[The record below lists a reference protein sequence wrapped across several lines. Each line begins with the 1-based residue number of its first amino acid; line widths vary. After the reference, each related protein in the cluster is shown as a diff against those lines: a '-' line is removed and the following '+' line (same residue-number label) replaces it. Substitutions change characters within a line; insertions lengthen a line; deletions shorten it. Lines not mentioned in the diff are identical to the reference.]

1 MIDAV
6 DASAASLQRRGLL
19 AAIVHV
25 DDRGVA
31 LTVTREGRTVL
42 DRVPCGPVVGG
53 SAYGTAP
60 VVAGVTHE
68 TVTERFT
75 ATSGKA
81 RGERVAEHTESVLT
95 LHEPDGTPW
104 ELVVRVA
111 ADGVAVRY
119 RLPLLDGVASV
130 EGDRIELALDG
141 SERLWMLDY
150 QTWYETTRFGTDA
163 AALAPGAYGLP
174 ALIRTAAGDHVLVT
188 ESGIDG
194 RFSGSHL
201 DRTPAGLRLVPADS
215 AIEVTRG
222 EVSPW
227 RVFIIGGLADIV
239 ESQLVDELAPPVV
252 PELANAAWVRPGRA
266 AWSWWSDFYSGAQLE
281 HQMRFVD
288 EAAQLG
294 WEHLLIDCGWDDSW
308 VPEVVA
314 YASRRGIQV
323 HIWTVWRDLNGPEN
337 LRRLGLWRS
346 WGVAGIKVDF
356 MESESKDR
364 YRWYDALFAEAARV
378 GLMVNVHGSVIPRG
392 WARTWPH
399 LIGYE
404 AARGA
409 EYYVFYDEPL
419 EPAHNVI
426 LPFTRN
432 VLGAM
437 DYTPVAFSAPSRR
450 TSDAHELALSVAFEC
465 GITHFA
471 DDTSVYLARPLAA
484 RFLAELAPSWDE
496 TRLLAGDPDTEAVL
510 ARRHGDRW
518 FVGGIAS
525 GAARTLTVPLERL
538 GLGAADAWVITDAGT
553 DLAEQTQSGVTDLTV
568 ELGDDGGFAAIVVA
582 SGTSIHRATPRTTVD
597 PPTVTPAIVELVDG
611 EATISVSAGA
621 SVRLPPGWTSTAAGD
636 NHTVRPLAGADFGV
650 ITVEAPGDDG
660 VPVVAHARVL
670 RRLAPG
676 EHRLSGL
683 PFLAFRNAS
692 GPVERDQSNGG
703 GNPKD
708 GVRQA
713 IAGQGFDHGIGMA
726 APAWV
731 QFHLGGVAA
740 TLTARVGIDDEP
752 PFVGM
757 GQQPHPVPDH
767 PLTARAIVLV
777 DGIERAS
784 FDLVQGAAALAV
796 SVDVS
801 GGRVLELRV
810 ESPDREPHI
819 DWAEALLTVTAV
831 DDGQHPTA
839 GHR

>member
-1 MIDAV
+1 MTDARDV
-6 DASAASLQRRGLL
+6 SIASLQRRGSI

-25 DDRGVA
+25 DQHGVA
-31 LTVTREGRTVL
+31 LSVTRDDRAVL
-42 DRVPCGPVVGG
+42 DRVPCGPIVNG
-53 SAYGTAP
+53 SAYGAAS
-60 VVAGVTHE
+60 VLSGVTHI
-68 TVTERFT
+68 TVTERFV
-75 ATSGKA
+75 ASSGKA
-81 RGERVAEHTESVLT
+81 RGERVAEHTESVIT
-95 LHEPDGTPW
+95 LREPDGTAW
-104 ELVVRVA
+104 ELVVRIA
-111 ADGVAVRY
+111 DDGVAVRY

-130 EGDRIELALDG
+130 EGDRIELALTG
-141 SERLWMLDY
+141 TERLWMLDY

-163 AALAPGAYGLP
+163 PALALGSYGLP
-174 ALIRTAAGDHVLVT
+174 ALIRSAAGDHVLVT

-201 DRTPAGLRLVPADS
+201 DRTPTGLQLVPADVS
-215 AIEVTRG
+215 VEVTRG
-222 EVSPW
+222 DVSPW
-227 RVFIIGGLADIV
+227 RVFIVGDLAAIV

-252 PELANAAWVRPGRA
+252 PELADSTWVRPGRA

-308 VPEVVA
+308 VPEIVA
-314 YASRRGIQV
+314 YASLRGIQV

-364 YRWYDALFAEAARV
+364 YRWYDALLAEAARV

-392 WARTWPH
+392 WARTWPN

-419 EPAHNVI
+419 EPSHNVI

-437 DYTPVAFSAPSRR
+437 DYTPVALSAANRR
-450 TSDAHELALSVAFEC
+450 TSDAHELALSVVFEC

-471 DDTSVYLARPLAA
+471 DDTSVYLARPLVA
-484 RFLAELAPSWDE
+484 RFLAELAPWWDE
-496 TRLLAGDPDTEAVL
+496 TLLLAGDPDTEAVL

-518 FVGGIAS
+518 YIGGIATGGGRVLS
-525 GAARTLTVPLERL
+525 IPLERL
-538 GLGAADAWVITDAGT
+538 GLGAADAWIVTDAGT
-553 DLAEQTQSGVTDLTV
+553 DLAETTERGVADLSVT
-568 ELGDDGGFAAIVVA
+568 LADDGGFVAIVA
-582 SGTSIHRATPRTTVD
+582 AAGSPIHRAAPRATVD
-597 PPTVTPAIVELVDG
+597 APTVTPAVVELVDG
-611 EATISVSAGA
+611 EATLVVSAGA
-621 SVRLPPGWTSTAAGD
+621 SLRLPPGWTSIADGNA
-636 NHTVRPLAGADFGV
+636 HTVRPLASADFGV
-650 ITVEAPGDDG
+650 VTVEGPGDDG
-660 VPVVAHARVL
+660 VPAVAHARVF
-670 RRLAPG
+670 RRLEPG

-708 GVRQA
+708 GLRQT
-713 IAGQGFDHGIGMA
+713 IAGESFDHGIGMA
-726 APAWV
+726 APGWV
-731 QFHLGGVAA
+731 RFHLGGVAA
-740 TLTARVGIDDEP
+740 TFTALVGIDDEP

-757 GQQPHPVPDH
+757 GQKPHPVPDH
-767 PLTARAIVLV
+767 ALTARAVVLV
-777 DGIERAS
+777 DDVEVAGFE
-784 FDLVQGAAALAV
+784 LVQGASALPV

-801 GGRVLELRV
+801 GGQILELRV
-810 ESPDREPHI
+810 TSPDREPHL
-819 DWAEALLTVTAV
+819 DWANALLTVTAV

>member
-1 MIDAV
+1 
-6 DASAASLQRRGLL
+6 
-19 AAIVHV
+19 
-25 DDRGVA
+25 
-31 LTVTREGRTVL
+31 VL
-42 DRVPCGPVVGG
+42 NRVPCGPVING
-53 SAYGTAP
+53 SEYGSSSTL
-60 VVAGVTHE
+60 AGVARR
-68 TVTERFT
+68 TVLESFV
-75 ATSGKA
+75 AVSGKA
-81 RGERVAEHTESVLT
+81 RGPRSAEHAEAVLE
-95 LHEPDGTPW
+95 LHEPDGTVW
-104 ELVVRVA
+104 ELVLRVA
-111 ADGVAVRY
+111 EDGVAVRY
-119 RLPLLDGVASV
+119 RLPLLDGVARV
-130 EGDRIELALDG
+130 EGDRIELPLDG

-163 AALAPGAYGLP
+163 PALAPGAYGLP
-174 ALIRTAAGDHVLVT
+174 ALIRSAAGDHVLVT

-201 DRTPAGLRLVPADS
+201 DRTPVGLRLVPAD
-215 AIEVTRG
+215 AAVEVTRG

-227 RVFIIGGLADIV
+227 RVFVVGELATIV
-239 ESQLVDELAPPVV
+239 ESQFVDELAPPVI
-252 PELANAAWVRPGRA
+252 PELADATWVRPGRA
-266 AWSWWSDFYSGAQLE
+266 AWSWWSDFYSGAQIE

-288 EAAQLG
+288 EAAELG

-308 VPEVVA
+308 VPEIVA

-364 YRWYDALFAEAARV
+364 YRWYDALLAEAARV

-392 WARTWPH
+392 WARTWPN

-432 VLGAM
+432 VVGAM
-437 DYTPVAFSAPSRR
+437 DYTPVALSAPGRR

-471 DDTSVYLARPLAA
+471 DDTSVYLARPLVA
-484 RFLAELAPSWDE
+484 RFLAELAPWWDE

-518 FVGGIAS
+518 FIGGIAS
-525 GAARTLTVPLERL
+525 GAARPLTVPLERL

-553 DLAEQTQSGVTDLTV
+553 DLAEQTHLGVAALTV
-568 ELGDDGGFAAIVVA
+568 ELGDDGGFVAIVVA
-582 SGTSIHRATPRTTVD
+582 SGTPIHRAAPRATVQ
-597 PPTVTPAIVELVDG
+597 PPTVTRAVVELVDG
-611 EATISVSAGA
+611 EATITVSAGA
-621 SVRLPPGWTSTAAGD
+621 SLRLPPGWTSTAAGD
-636 NHTVRPLAGADFGV
+636 SHTVRALADADFGV
-650 ITVEAPGDDG
+650 VTVEAPGDDG

-708 GVRQA
+708 GVRQTV
-713 IAGQGFDHGIGMA
+713 AGEAFDHGLGMA

-731 QFHLGGVAA
+731 QVHLGGVAA

-767 PLTARAIVLV
+767 PLTARAVVLV
-777 DGIERAS
+777 DGVERAA
-784 FDLVQGAAALAV
+784 FEVVQGAAALAV

-801 GGRVLELRV
+801 GGDVLELRA

-831 DDGQHPTA
+831 ADGQHPTA

>member
-1 MIDAV
+1 MINVDDAAI
-6 DASAASLQRRGLL
+6 ASAERRGSL
-19 AAIVHV
+19 AAFVHV
-25 DDRGVA
+25 DDSGVA
-31 LTVTREGRTVL
+31 LSVTNDGRAVL
-42 DRVPCGPVVGG
+42 DRVPVGPVVNG
-53 SAYGTAP
+53 SAYG
-60 VVAGVTHE
+60 VAATLVGVTRRTLVE
-68 TVTERFT
+68 TFV
-75 ATSGKA
+75 AASGKA
-81 RGERVAEHTESVLT
+81 RGPRSAEHTESVVT
-95 LHEPDGTPW
+95 LREPDGTPW
-104 ELVVRVA
+104 ELVVRLA
-111 ADGVAVRY
+111 ADGAAVRY

-130 EGDRIELALDG
+130 EGDRLELPLDG
-141 SERLWMLDY
+141 TERLWMLDY

-174 ALIRTAAGDHVLVT
+174 ALIRSAAGDHVLVT

-201 DRTPAGLRLVPADS
+201 DRVPSGLRLVPADAS
-215 AIEVTRG
+215 IEVTRG

-227 RVFIIGGLADIV
+227 RVFIVGGLADIV
-239 ESQLVDELAPPVV
+239 ESQFVDELAPPVV
-252 PELANAAWVRPGRA
+252 PELADAPWVRPGRA
-266 AWSWWSDFYSGAQLE
+266 AWSWWSDFYSGAQIE

-288 EAAQLG
+288 EAAELG

-308 VPEVVA
+308 VPEIVA

-364 YRWYDALFAEAARV
+364 YRWYDALLAEAARV

-392 WARTWPH
+392 WARTWPN

-437 DYTPVAFSAPSRR
+437 DYTPVALSAPGRR
-450 TSDAHELALSVAFEC
+450 TSDAHELALAVAFEC

-471 DDTSVYLARPLAA
+471 DDTSVYLGRPLVA
-484 RFLAELAPSWDE
+484 RFLAELAPWWHE

-518 FVGGIAS
+518 FIGGIAT
-525 GAARTLTVPLERL
+525 GTARTITVPLERL
-538 GLGAADAWVITDAGT
+538 GLGPADAWVVTDGAA
-553 DLAEQTQSGVTDLTV
+553 DLAEQTLSGVAELTV
-568 ELGDDGGFAAIVVA
+568 QLADDGGFAAIVVA
-582 SGTSIHRATPRTTVD
+582 AGTPLHRAAPRATVE
-597 PPTVTPAIVELVDG
+597 PPTVEPAVGELVDDEITLTTSPG
-611 EATISVSAGA
+611 ATL
-621 SVRLPPGWTSTAAGD
+621 RLPPGWSSQSAGD
-636 NHTVRPLAGADFGV
+636 RHIVRALPGDAFGV

-660 VPVVAHARVL
+660 VPVVAHARVF
-670 RRLAPG
+670 RRLAAG

-683 PFLAFRNAS
+683 QFLAFRNAS

-708 GVRQA
+708 GVQQS
-713 IAGQGFDHGIGMA
+713 IAGTAFDHGIGMA
-726 APAWV
+726 APGWV
-731 QFHLGGVAA
+731 QFHLGGAA
-740 TLTARVGIDDEP
+740 ASFTALIGIDDEP

-767 PLTARAIVLV
+767 ALTARATVLV
-777 DGIERAS
+777 DGVERAG
-784 FDLVQGAAALAV
+784 FDLVQGSAAQPVA
-796 SVDVS
+796 VDVS
-801 GGRVLELRV
+801 GGHVLELRV
-810 ESPDREPHI
+810 VSPDREPHI
-819 DWAEALLTVTAV
+819 DWADALLTVTAV